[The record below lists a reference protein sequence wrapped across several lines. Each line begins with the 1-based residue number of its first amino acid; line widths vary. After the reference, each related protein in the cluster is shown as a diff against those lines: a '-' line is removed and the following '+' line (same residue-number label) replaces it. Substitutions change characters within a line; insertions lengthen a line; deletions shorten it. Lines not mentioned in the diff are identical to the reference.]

1 MDGCGFVGPKSSSLS
16 IVYGCMAVLSFLLL
30 VGCGYIVRRQNPWL
44 LALFCCVLTVNIGY
58 FALAVSKTL
67 EQALWANRLA
77 YWGSVFLPMAML
89 LIMLKVTGVHFRKR
103 LPIGLI
109 ALGVLMFLT
118 AASPGYLDI
127 YYREVSMQLINGVCV
142 LQKTYGPLHI
152 LYLVYLLGYFGVMVA
167 IVIKTARRKEL
178 GSPVPAMVLAAAVF
192 ANIGVWL
199 IEQMVAVQFEILS
212 VSYIV
217 SELFLLGLHMLLQE
231 NRSLQERLAQL
242 PSVQERETQ
251 EIATPCSSAACMQY
265 REGMDAL
272 TKTERMIFER
282 YLAGKSTKEILEEL
296 VIKENT
302 LKFHN
307 KNIYGKLGVNSRKQ
321 LLEIYRA
328 IEKNKS

>member
-1 MDGCGFVGPKSSSLS
+1 
-16 IVYGCMAVLSFLLL
+16 
-30 VGCGYIVRRQNPWL
+30 
-44 LALFCCVLTVNIGY
+44 
-58 FALAVSKTL
+58 
-67 EQALWANRLA
+67 
-77 YWGSVFLPMAML
+77 
-89 LIMLKVTGVHFRKR
+89 
-103 LPIGLI
+103 
-109 ALGVLMFLT
+109 
-118 AASPGYLDI
+118 
-127 YYREVSMQLINGVCV
+127 
-142 LQKTYGPLHI
+142 
-152 LYLVYLLGYFGVMVA
+152 
-167 IVIKTARRKEL
+167 
-178 GSPVPAMVLAAAVF
+178 
-192 ANIGVWL
+192 
-199 IEQMVAVQFEILS
+199 
-212 VSYIV
+212 
-217 SELFLLGLHMLLQE
+217 MLLQE

-282 YLAGKSTKEILEEL
+282 YLAGKSTKDILEEL